1 MIAAI
6 LLFAAAAA
14 IFAPGVV
21 RILRPKRHPVR
32 RESLSERHD
41 RLDAEAR
48 AACAPPSDEQP
59 TRRITSVTPLHDAI
73 ALEFARRE
81 LADDDK
87 LAETIAGWGQP

>member
-1 MIAAI
+1 MKAAA
-6 LLFAAAAA
+6 LVLFAFVA
-14 IFAPGVV
+14 ICVACA
-21 RILRPKRHPVR
+21 IYDHRPKRHPVR

-48 AACAPPSDEQP
+48 AACAPSDEQP

>member
-1 MIAAI
+1 MIAAL

-21 RILRPKRHPVR
+21 RILCAKRHPVR

-48 AACAPPSDEQP
+48 AACAPSDEQP
-59 TRRITSVTPLHDAI
+59 TRRLTSLTPMHDNLC
-73 ALEFARRE
+73 LEFARRE

-87 LAETIAGWGQP
+87 LAETIAGWVRP